1 MKRKNAKQPALGAN
15 RSTQRYFDSISDI
28 TFKIE
33 KINSDGLLKIIG
45 TYKGMRAFRHF
56 YFINE
61 RKIFKIKIMDLK
73 KDIRAEFS
81 ASINEAA

>member
-1 MKRKNAKQPALGAN
+1 MKRKKEKLKALGTSP
-15 RSTQRYFDSISDI
+15 STQRYFDSIKSI
-28 TFKIE
+28 SFKIE
-33 KINSDGLLKIIG
+33 EVNSDGLLKIIG

-61 RKIFKIKIMDLK
+61 RKVFKIKIMDLK

-81 ASINEAA
+81 VTINEAA